1 MFDVILTICGDSTT
15 FLRSKN
21 VFTKCFDDILD
32 FYIFLDFCNPLNY
45 IFDGKSKQVWVKS
58 PRNSPEIT

>member
-1 MFDVILTICGDSTT
+1 MFDVILTICCDSTT

-32 FYIFLDFCNPLNY
+32 FYIFFRLLQPPLK
-45 IFDGKSKQVWVKS
+45 IFLMERANKLG
-58 PRNSPEIT
+58 